1 MLIIRKYI
9 LALGK
14 GPTQELDDT
23 WFKAERKIST
33 AEKQY
38 FKNLLGNKR
47 NFVQVCIILGE

>member
-14 GPTQELDDT
+14 GPTQDLDDT

-47 NFVQVCIILGE
+47 KFV